1 MSAKL
6 ELEDELDLIVYDTQ
20 VGVKQLYDE
29 MFDIR
34 KLLSQIGVKWSD
46 EDYVR
51 KLLRKLLKG
60 SSHWGN
66 MRTRFDSFTKSN
78 YATADIRTM
87 LAYEEQQLI
96 TVMLLPSLDNAE
108 VAVKGSMKTATNAEC
123 KGSLQLKVWNG
134 KVSRVITINNVL
146 YVPEFEVNLI
156 SPGKLAVEF
165 GCWTQHNK
173 QGAILYTKN
182 DVEVLR
188 AHKVG
193 TLDIIDCEILNP
205 KYTENSGNIICSDSS
220 YAASAEFR
228 SPANL
233 HTWHRRLGHI
243 GKKAILDLA
252 KTVNG
257 MDILPSN
264 SPPRICEA
272 CIEGQA
278 HKKPFPVV
286 SHTKSKAINNL
297 LHMDLAGP
305 FEVQSLAHA
314 LLPTNLL
321 KKLDARTNRC
331 VMLGYKAGTKAYRV
345 YDMNSKRVVTSRDVT
360 FDESVFPMMKPN
372 HRAYDWS
379 VTTTLSKPRTAH
391 PIIDNDSD
399 DEMPLFYPIFTTT
412 TTPIPSPELIEDDDI
427 STTPTRTQMS
437 PARDATPVTETQQEE
452 DLGNSS
458 QTPTIIATSEYNDGT
473 YPTIHQS
480 RPNPEDSNQA
490 SQIIR
495 SGGVTTKDP
504 FESSSPLGFNPS
516 RLPNPLRPYKG
527 YTYEE
532 ITDEEP
538 ESHSS
543 PPTGRGTS
551 RNKQIL
557 SSLNE
562 KDLKNNTRALT
573 AIETVE
579 DKAELSTY
587 SPLYKNPHSFPENRS
602 HRC

>member
-1 MSAKL
+1 MSPVGSHVIKLAEGLHVPRLERANYQKWLVLIEAALRHFNLWESHIIAKPPSKPDQPYLINNAKAYSMISATLSKDNEKLAEDLNGIPLSAHLSFAAIKKHHETGNMSAKL

-108 VAVKGSMKTATNAEC
+108 VA
-123 KGSLQLKVWNG
+123 
-134 KVSRVITINNVL
+134 
-146 YVPEFEVNLI
+146 
-156 SPGKLAVEF
+156 
-165 GCWTQHNK
+165 
-173 QGAILYTKN
+173 
-182 DVEVLR
+182 
-188 AHKVG
+188 
-193 TLDIIDCEILNP
+193 
-205 KYTENSGNIICSDSS
+205 
-220 YAASAEFR
+220 

-278 HKKPFPVV
+278 HKKPFPV
-286 SHTKSKAINNL
+286 
-297 LHMDLAGP
+297 
-305 FEVQSLAHA
+305 
-314 LLPTNLL
+314 
-321 KKLDARTNRC
+321 
-331 VMLGYKAGTKAYRV
+331 
-345 YDMNSKRVVTSRDVT
+345 
-360 FDESVFPMMKPN
+360 PN

-587 SPLYKNPHSFPENRS
+587 SPLYKNPHSFPETRALYKRVDDAIIKFTNSRNQ
-602 HRC
+602 HYWL